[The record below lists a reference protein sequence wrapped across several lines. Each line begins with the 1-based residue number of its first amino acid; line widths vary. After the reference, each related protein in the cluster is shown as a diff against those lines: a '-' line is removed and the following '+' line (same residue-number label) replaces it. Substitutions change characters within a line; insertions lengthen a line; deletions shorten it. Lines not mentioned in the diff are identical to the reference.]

1 VWQIFI
7 GSISLSLIH
16 ALIPNHWIP
25 FVTIGKSERWTTSE
39 TLAAAAIAGIAHIL
53 STIIIGIIV
62 GFIGY
67 KLAGYFEVITTTVA
81 PVILIGIGIIYLI
94 LDLYWSRRHHHHHE
108 HLMERG
114 NGNSKAAIITSL
126 AIAMFFSPCIEL
138 EAYYFQAGTLGWTGI
153 ISVSAVY
160 LVVTVTAILA
170 LVWLGIKGI
179 NLIKSDFL
187 EHHNKSISGIVLILL
202 GVLAFFIE
210 F

>member
-1 VWQIFI
+1 MWQIFI

-39 TLAAAAIAGIAHIL
+39 TLTTAAIAGIAHIL
-53 STIIIGIIV
+53 STVIIGIVV
-62 GFIGY
+62 GFIGFQ
-67 KLAGYFEVITTTVA
+67 LAGYFEVITTVVG
-81 PVILIGIGIIYLI
+81 PVILVGIGVIYLFI
-94 LDLYWSRRHHHHHE
+94 DLYWSRRHHHHHN
-108 HLMERG
+108 HLIENKGKSR
-114 NGNSKAAIITSL
+114 AAIITSL

-153 ISVSAVY
+153 LTVSGVY
-160 LVVTVTAILA
+160 LIVTVTAILA

-179 NLIKSDFL
+179 GMIKSDFL
-187 EHHNKSISGIVLILL
+187 ERHNKSLSGAVLIIL
-202 GVLAFFIE
+202 GILAFFVE

>member
-25 FVTIGKSERWTTSE
+25 FVTIGKSERWTTTE
-39 TLAAAAIAGIAHIL
+39 TLTTAAIAGIAHIL
-53 STIIIGIIV
+53 STVIIGIIV

-67 KLAGYFEVITTTVA
+67 KLAGYFEVITTVVG
-81 PVILIGIGIIYLI
+81 PVILIGIGIIYLFV
-94 LDLYWSRRHHHHHE
+94 DLYWSRRHDHHHHN
-108 HLMERG
+108 LVDQKSG
-114 NGNSKAAIITSL
+114 KSKAAIITSL

-153 ISVSAVY
+153 LTVSAVY
-160 LVVTVTAILA
+160 LLVTVTAILA
-170 LVWLGIKGI
+170 LVWLGLKGI
-179 NLIKSDFL
+179 NMIKSGFL
-187 EHHNKSISGIVLILL
+187 ERHNKTLTGIVLIVL
-202 GVLAFFIE
+202 GLLAFFVE